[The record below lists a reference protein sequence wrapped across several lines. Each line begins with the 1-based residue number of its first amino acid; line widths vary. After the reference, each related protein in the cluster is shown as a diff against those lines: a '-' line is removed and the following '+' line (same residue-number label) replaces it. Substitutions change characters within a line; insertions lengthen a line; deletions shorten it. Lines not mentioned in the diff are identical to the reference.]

1 MFLELSLS
9 SLRIPQLSESLFRRA
24 SIELQDIS
32 RRNRSRF
39 AQGSESPMFK
49 NRKEELIRRLQNR
62 KITGESFEAATSV
75 VGRERL
81 LLSIYIERYGQ
92 IGTRTWLPAFND
104 EIARSILG
112 NTGIHWHAG
121 RRRQVALFFFKYFDQ
136 IPALPFLCGRLIEA
150 HDSAKIKG
158 IEHIRSNYLHCKL
171 IFTPSGH
178 ENLVKQSIGSEN
190 LDKLMERYDIPEN
203 GRFAE
208 KLRQLFLLKAVK
220 DAQLGEAP
228 PVFAEVER
236 LKSDNAPDNLLIG
249 AAALKIIIGRVISE
263 GKGSWI
269 GDWPG
274 WITRLGCDPRYGRST
289 AEGAK
294 WWGWATDA
302 ELRLAQQ
309 GMTGLTLK
317 FFIDFLEK
325 SLVGTDKEPQFRM
338 RARFLQ
344 AIFKAG
350 KIQDARLVLNNSA
363 LQRLDRQHRDP
374 LIVAQ
379 LYSTSDQTSMICL
392 RCSDDIF
399 IIEGTHSFGLRMFH
413 RDFPLPGFWE
423 REKAIFHD
431 RQFRISPDACPVFI
445 RHDPSHNWVKKFFNE
460 LEYKFHRRWD
470 VGRI

>member
-1 MFLELSLS
+1 MLLELSLS
-9 SLRIPQLSESLFRRA
+9 SLRIPQLSENLLRRA
-24 SIELQDIS
+24 STELQEIS
-32 RRNRSRF
+32 RRNRTRF
-39 AQGSESPMFK
+39 AQGSESPVFK

-62 KITGESFEAATSV
+62 KVVGESFESATSV

-81 LLSIYIERYGQ
+81 LLSIYLERYGQ
-92 IGTRTWLPAFND
+92 IETRTWLPAFDN

-121 RRRQVALFFFKYFDQ
+121 RRRQVALFFFKHFDQ
-136 IPALPFLCGRLIEA
+136 LPALPFLCSRLIEA
-150 HDSAKIKG
+150 HDSVKIR
-158 IEHIRSNYLHCKL
+158 ESEYIRSSYLHCKL

-178 ENLVKQSIGSEN
+178 ENLAGQSIGSEN
-190 LDKLMERYDIPEN
+190 LDKLMARFDIPEN

-220 DAQLGEAP
+220 DAQFGKAP

-236 LKSDNAPDNLLIG
+236 LKNENAPDNLLIG
-249 AAALKIIIGRVISE
+249 AAALKIIIGRVINE
-263 GKGSWI
+263 GRGSWV

-294 WWGWATDA
+294 WWGWATPA

-325 SLVGTDKEPQFRM
+325 SLVGTDKEPQFKN

-344 AIFKAG
+344 DLFKAG
-350 KIQDARLVLNNSA
+350 KIQDARLVLNYSA

-379 LYSTSDQTSMICL
+379 LNSTSDQTSMICL
-392 RCSDDIF
+392 RCSDEIF

-413 RDFPLPGFWE
+413 RDFPIPGFWE
-423 REKAIFHD
+423 REKANYQD
-431 RQFRISPDACPVFI
+431 REIRIAPRNCPVFI
-445 RHDPSHNWVKKFFNE
+445 PHDQHHKWRGKFLDE